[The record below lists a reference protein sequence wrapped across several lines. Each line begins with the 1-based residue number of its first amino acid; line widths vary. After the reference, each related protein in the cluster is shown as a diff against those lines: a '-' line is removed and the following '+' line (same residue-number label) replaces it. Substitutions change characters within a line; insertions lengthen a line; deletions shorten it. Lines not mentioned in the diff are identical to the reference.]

1 MSIASEIE
9 RIQSAKAD
17 IKTAIENKGVTV
29 DSTKK
34 ISEYADLIDAIS
46 TGNAPTLVATKTTS
60 ATNGSYSTNFTGL
73 TCTKALLICWFRA
86 TNLSPVVRV
95 TSVSGATRTLLMGN
109 DATSG
114 NYTGYTAN
122 ISYLEDID
130 GSLTVNTYH
139 NQQNVHASLTLQLF
153 ALD

>member
-9 RIQSAKAD
+9 RIQTAKAS

-34 ISEYADLIDAIS
+34 INEYADLIDAIS
-46 TGNAPTLVATKTTS
+46 TGSAPSLVATKTTAS
-60 ATNGSYSTNFTGL
+60 TNGSYTTNFDNL

-86 TNLSPVVRV
+86 TNSSSVVRV
-95 TSVSGATRTLLMGN
+95 TGVTGANRTLLMGN
-109 DATSG
+109 DNTSG
-114 NYTGYTAN
+114 DYTGYMAN
-122 ISYLEDID
+122 VSYLENIN
-130 GSLTVNTYH
+130 GSISVNTYH
-139 NQQNVHASLTLQLF
+139 NQTNVHTALTVQLF